1 VSGDEPIGGDNP
13 RVDAQRAHGRRRL
26 LIVAA
31 VFFGPFVAAALMHAF
46 GWQPGGYVNRGE
58 LLSPPLPLPP
68 FEATMLGVRAPAPQA
83 GRWTVLIVSDDGCS
97 DACARALDDTRR
109 VLDLLGHDRD
119 RMQRVLVALTR
130 LDADAIAN
138 QPDLIGLD
146 TSKTT
151 NPELRAPFA
160 AATAGTVLVAD
171 PRRNVILRYKPGQD
185 AKDLLEDLKRL
196 LKYAG

>member
-1 VSGDEPIGGDNP
+1 VSGGAGIGGENP
-13 RVDAQRAHGRRRL
+13 TTDARRARGRRL
-26 LIVAA
+26 LLIIAA
-31 VFFGPFVAAALMHAF
+31 VFFGPFVAAALLHAF

-83 GRWTVLIVSDDGCS
+83 GRWTVLIVSEDGCAA
-97 DACARALDDTRR
+97 ACGRALDDTRR

-119 RMQRVLVALTR
+119 RVQRVLVATAS

-146 TSKTT
+146 TSTTT
-151 NPELRAPFA
+151 NPAVRAPFA
-160 AATAGTVLVAD
+160 DAVAGTVLVVD
-171 PRRNVILRYKPGQD
+171 PQRNVILRYRPGQD
-185 AKDLLEDLKRL
+185 PKDLLEDLKRL